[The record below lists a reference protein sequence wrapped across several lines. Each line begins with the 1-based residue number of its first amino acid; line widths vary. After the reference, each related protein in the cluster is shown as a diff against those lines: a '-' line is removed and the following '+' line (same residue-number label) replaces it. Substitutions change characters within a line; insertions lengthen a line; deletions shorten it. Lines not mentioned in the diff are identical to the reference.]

1 MDEVKEILK
10 KIFEYHH
17 LGSHK
22 DLKILWYSD
31 LKNFSVQEIEQAW
44 HQWRTQKANENKIP
58 QSFEIVQIIKQK
70 NNFYGAKVVEDAPLR
85 HGESFVQNS
94 LISNLNKMKKNMPD
108 LIDRIRECSSVPEK
122 IILCATAL
130 NEPNLIK
137 SPVVQMLIKKL
148 NRVENAI

>member
-1 MDEVKEILK
+1 MDEVKDILK

-17 LGSHK
+17 LGNHK

-31 LKNFSVQEIEQAW
+31 LKNFTVKEIEGAW
-44 HQWRTQKANENKIP
+44 QQWRTQKANENKIP
-58 QSFEIVQIIKQK
+58 QSFEIVQLIKLK
-70 NNFYGAKVVEDAPLR
+70 NNFYGAKTVEDPPLR
-85 HGESFVQNS
+85 KGESCVQNT
-94 LISNLNKMKKNMPD
+94 LISNLAKMKKNMPD

-130 NEPNLIK
+130 NEPHLIK

-148 NRVENAI
+148 NRAENAI